1 MKWLIL
7 FVDMH
12 NREILVRQKI
22 VKWTEPESSWMKLNS
37 VK

>member
-12 NREILVRQKI
+12 NRDILARQKI
-22 VKWTEPESSWMKLNS
+22 VKWTEPYNI
-37 VK
+37 